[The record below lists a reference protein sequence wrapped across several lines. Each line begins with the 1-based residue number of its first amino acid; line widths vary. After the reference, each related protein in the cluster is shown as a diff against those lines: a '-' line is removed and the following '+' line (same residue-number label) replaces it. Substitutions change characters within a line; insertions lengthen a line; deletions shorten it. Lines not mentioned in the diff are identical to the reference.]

1 MPVNEL
7 EYTLSAGLVQDGA
20 GNTFSQGRMQYGL
33 TGFLTIGGGIE
44 YFSAFRQTASG
55 LYFVNASTRIFENTF
70 LKFEYVPDVRHRI
83 NIMYQPSSRITLEM
97 DYTQYNALQE
107 AVRYNYSEER
117 RIRMRVPFRLLKI
130 RGNTRLEYHQYTSG
144 SQHFHRAE
152 WYFMLS
158 SRKFSL
164 SAQQNAF
171 FRNAV
176 RPNIFSN
183 LELSLQLPTGFRL
196 RTRTIYNYT
205 DHRLITLNI
214 DLEKRLSTQGHF
226 HVGIESRFDR
236 PARYMRAGFRY
247 DFSVFRMNTAINASQ
262 TSSVIT
268 STLSGNIIYDNDP
281 SFIEFSRHSNLGRG
295 GIAFSAFLDLNGN
308 QLRDSNEPL
317 LERPQV
323 TQVGGGGRRVLKDS
337 LVTYLGLEPFRYFD
351 FKIDEKSLGYIAW
364 KIVKPSMRIMAEPNH
379 IRHIEIPVIP
389 VGEIFGNI
397 QKPGGKGANGNGSVR
412 LTIYNHNGQMV
423 TTFLADQHGDF
434 NYLGL
439 LPGEYTIAP
448 DAAQLERLRW
458 KSQPDRI
465 AFEINPDPE
474 GDIISGLD
482 FILETIT
489 RD

>member
-1 MPVNEL
+1 
-7 EYTLSAGLVQDGA
+7 
-20 GNTFSQGRMQYGL
+20 
-33 TGFLTIGGGIE
+33 
-44 YFSAFRQTASG
+44 
-55 LYFVNASTRIFENTF
+55 
-70 LKFEYVPDVRHRI
+70 
-83 NIMYQPSSRITLEM
+83 
-97 DYTQYNALQE
+97 
-107 AVRYNYSEER
+107 
-117 RIRMRVPFRLLKI
+117 
-130 RGNTRLEYHQYTSG
+130 
-144 SQHFHRAE
+144 
-152 WYFMLS
+152 
-158 SRKFSL
+158 
-164 SAQQNAF
+164 
-171 FRNAV
+171 
-176 RPNIFSN
+176 
-183 LELSLQLPTGFRL
+183 
-196 RTRTIYNYT
+196 
-205 DHRLITLNI
+205 
-214 DLEKRLSTQGHF
+214 
-226 HVGIESRFDR
+226 
-236 PARYMRAGFRY
+236 
-247 DFSVFRMNTAINASQ
+247 
-262 TSSVIT
+262 
-268 STLSGNIIYDNDP
+268 
-281 SFIEFSRHSNLGRG
+281 
-295 GIAFSAFLDLNGN
+295 
-308 QLRDSNEPL
+308 L

-351 FKIDEKSLGYIAW
+351 FKVDEKSLGYIAW